1 MSDIEQNSDANQL
14 TTPEGHRGPSLGDQI
29 EELENRFP
37 WGIIGFLGAW
47 AYLLLTYW
55 L

>member
-1 MSDIEQNSDANQL
+1 MSDIEQHSDANPL
-14 TTPEGHRGPSLGDQI
+14 VTPEPNRGLTLGDQI
-29 EELENRFP
+29 EELETRFP